1 MFFLGGGWPRPFF
14 GVNRGSFSADHPPL
28 EASDAACRAADF
40 DYELTGVLGIK
51 REHQTQ
57 EFAQLVVKAKGKEN
71 AKGIEIEEP
80 GRRNLGA
87 GGLASPIVEE
97 VRFK

>member
-1 MFFLGGGWPRPFF
+1 MAYVFLGGWPRPFF
-14 GVNRGSFSADHPPL
+14 GVKHGSFAADPPL
-28 EASDAACRAADF
+28 EASNAACRAADF

-71 AKGIEIEEP
+71 AKGIEIEE
-80 GRRNLGA
+80 R
-87 GGLASPIVEE
+87 GGGTWGLEGWLL
-97 VRFK
+97 R